1 MPMPR
6 KPRNRNGAAPP
17 PAKPPIQPAPLFG
30 FTADYFQILGAQVES
45 NSQIGA
51 ETMRVTLPAS
61 LADYFGQPIL
71 SLCFHSDGLAQGHEL
86 VAHGSRIF
94 DRMMGYLEGRSA
106 FAVQCLPLRV
116 SDGDALMRSLHPVNA
131 SVHDLHIHEQ
141 RHFLFLYYWRVTYRA
156 DDKRQEIFTVLLD
169 QEGKRLP
176 LCDEPGAP
184 ADAVDLASML
194 ADTSPLELERN
205 EEGHLLPPKLPPL
218 TQLVR
223 LAETARRYAIYHADL
238 SCVTHEAEILP
249 RLHRT
254 LQRLTSYY
262 QQQIEEV
269 YEAHDPDG
277 EKRRVLMDDLN
288 RKIAEEVENHR
299 LRVQVELIGYVA
311 LQQPMAVLEM
321 TLTDGV
327 RSAPVRVLQNQTTG
341 ILRRPLCYA
350 CSAPLTTVALDKHGH
365 LTCDACIRQCAACQ
379 EIVCPRCGLEAC
391 PVCGKEN
398 CDSCGVACLA
408 CGARACTDHSSRC
421 PRCGDVVCHACQ
433 SACAACG
440 ELQCRSHLHA
450 DCVPAADGS
459 HALICAACA
468 IRCPGCQQFSATTD
482 MCSASG
488 QTFCRNCLVACTRC
502 GKWLGPGFFVRD
514 VVDQRPYC
522 PTCIDICPGCGGHAA
537 QLEPCSVSG
546 VNYCTNCLMRCHGC
560 GRALGPTH
568 YRVSEIDHKAY
579 CESCLKEC
587 PTCGRQTPQRT
598 ACGVCGETGC
608 PRCMEKCAVCNKS
621 FCEKHLYVVEA
632 CKHKLCAAHVGHCG
646 VGGELV
652 CPRCDE
658 TCAICDRLYCE
669 EHARHCVQC
678 GQEYCREC
686 VRSNGLCD
694 TCALIAKEG
703 VSVDLRQVAWAQ
715 DRTLVQ
721 FVGYYRWKRLQS
733 VGNTI
738 YRGEGALGALAIIVT
753 RRIDDVE
760 TVVWRRRIDAME
772 RLRGL
777 GAT

>member
-1 MPMPR
+1 MPR

-61 LADYFGQPIL
+61 LTDYFGQPIL

-116 SDGDALMRSLHPVNA
+116 SDADALMRSLHPVNA

-379 EIVCPRCGLEAC
+379 EIVCPRCGPGSVPSL
-391 PVCGKEN
+391 
-398 CDSCGVACLA
+398 
-408 CGARACTDHSSRC
+408 R
-421 PRCGDVVCHACQ
+421 Q
-433 SACAACG
+433 G
-440 ELQCRSHLHA
+440 ELRQLRRRLPGLRRARLHRS
-450 DCVPAADGS
+450 
-459 HALICAACA
+459 
-468 IRCPGCQQFSATTD
+468 QQPLPSLRRR
-482 MCSASG
+482 G
-488 QTFCRNCLVACTRC
+488 L
-502 GKWLGPGFFVRD
+502 
-514 VVDQRPYC
+514 
-522 PTCIDICPGCGGHAA
+522 
-537 QLEPCSVSG
+537 
-546 VNYCTNCLMRCHGC
+546 
-560 GRALGPTH
+560 
-568 YRVSEIDHKAY
+568 
-579 CESCLKEC
+579 SCL
-587 PTCGRQTPQRT
+587 
-598 ACGVCGETGC
+598 
-608 PRCMEKCAVCNKS
+608 S
-621 FCEKHLYVVEA
+621 
-632 CKHKLCAAHVGHCG
+632 
-646 VGGELV
+646 
-652 CPRCDE
+652 
-658 TCAICDRLYCE
+658 
-669 EHARHCVQC
+669 
-678 GQEYCREC
+678 
-686 VRSNGLCD
+686 
-694 TCALIAKEG
+694 
-703 VSVDLRQVAWAQ
+703 
-715 DRTLVQ
+715 
-721 FVGYYRWKRLQS
+721 
-733 VGNTI
+733 
-738 YRGEGALGALAIIVT
+738 
-753 RRIDDVE
+753 
-760 TVVWRRRIDAME
+760 E
-772 RLRGL
+772 RLRCLRRTAVSQPSARRLRARGGRQPRADL
-777 GAT
+777 RCLRHSLPRLSAVFGDDRYVQRQRPDLLPQLPGRLHSLREVAGARLLCARRGRSAPLLSDLHRRLPWLRRPCGAA